1 MIKTKDYENIIN
13 ICHNQ
18 HEIML
23 MDHLNGFDKDYNCKI
38 LDTLSNHKATQG
50 LIVHTQYLFNDE
62 IQTKFKNIKLVFDL
76 NLHIKGAN
84 INAFQK
90 YNMHPLLCYKN
101 FICSFNGSNHVSR
114 QLLSSILKNQGYFD
128 PNYSSKNFTG
138 SNDEILGHLSY
149 LDLTENEVELY
160 DKFFKN
166 TDEFNNTVYSFGHVR
181 FDHSNNIYNLE
192 SKLTQSFV
200 HIVSETMATS
210 YYPFVTEKFLYS
222 IVTRGLFVA
231 YAQPGWHTHIEK
243 YYGFKLYDKIFDYSF
258 DYIQNPVK
266 RLIKLIEM
274 ISKFSTLS
282 ADDWR
287 DLYFVLEKDTIE
299 YNHNHYFSGDY
310 LEHLKQFDK
319 TGDS

>member
-1 MIKTKDYENIIN
+1 MITAKDYENIID
-13 ICHNQ
+13 ICDNQ

-23 MDHLNGFDKDYNCKI
+23 MDHLGGFDKDYNCKI
-38 LDTLSNHKATQG
+38 LDTLNNHKATQG
-50 LIVHTQYLFNDE
+50 LIVHTQYLFNNK

-76 NLHIKGAN
+76 NLQIKGAN

-90 YNMHPLLCYKN
+90 YNMHPPLRYKN
-101 FICSFNGSNHVSR
+101 FICSFNGSIHVSR
-114 QLLSSILKNQGYFD
+114 QLLSSILENQGYFD
-128 PNYSSKNFTG
+128 PYYSSKNFTG
-138 SNDEILGHLSY
+138 SNDKIMRQLY
-149 LDLTENEVELY
+149 FLDLTEDEIELY

-166 TDEFNNTVYSFGHVR
+166 TNEFNDTVYSFGHVR
-181 FDHSNNIYNLE
+181 FDHGNNIYNLE

-258 DYIQNPVK
+258 DSIQNPVK

-287 DLYFVLEKDTIE
+287 DLYFELEKDTIE
-299 YNHNHYFSGDY
+299 YNYNHYFSGNY
-310 LEHLKQFDK
+310 LEHLKQFD
-319 TGDS
+319 TVNN